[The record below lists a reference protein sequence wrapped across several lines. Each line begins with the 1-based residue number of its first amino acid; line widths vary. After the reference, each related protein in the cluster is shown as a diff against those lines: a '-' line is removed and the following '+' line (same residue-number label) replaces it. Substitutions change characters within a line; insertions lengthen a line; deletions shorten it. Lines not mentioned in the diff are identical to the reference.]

1 MPAGDRLK
9 KIEISDLRSGNE
21 SAWND
26 FYALTHL
33 KLERNLRFILKKGF
47 ENTDPGL
54 LEDIKS
60 AWLLK
65 FWTRLIKRKID
76 INPAGALLDMRSIR
90 NFVIDHFKHKDA
102 VRDLIE
108 RKGTLISWSSTD
120 LGPAWVGEEVV
131 DIEKAFYV
139 GFSRWKNDI
148 NFVGHQ
154 KSKIRSPFLQV
165 AALEMNF
172 NNLEEA
178 AKRSDLL
185 SLENVRQ
192 YYRLLERSYETLSGY
207 LGKAYSEA
215 ALDQVPEQFMLSPW
229 LDSAIACSPYLY
241 APEWVY
247 TSDAPEEVKVHRRIH
262 IDTLKCDSCMSWVG
276 KTFEEE
282 RENPIIRDLTQQT
295 IRTITGI

>member
-1 MPAGDRLK
+1 MSDNDRLK
-9 KIEISDLRSGNE
+9 KIDLSDLRSGNE

-33 KLERNLRFILKKGF
+33 KLERNLRSILIGVFK
-47 ENTDPGL
+47 NTDPDF

-60 AWLLK
+60 AWLLN
-65 FWTRLIKRKID
+65 FWNRLVKRKID
-76 INPAGALLDMRSIR
+76 INPAGALLDPRSLR
-90 NFVIDHFKHKDA
+90 KFVIDQFKHKDA
-102 VRDLIE
+102 VRDLIA
-108 RKGTLISWSSTD
+108 RKGTLISWSSAD
-120 LGPAWVGEEVV
+120 LGPAWIGEEVE

-148 NFVGHQ
+148 NFVDQQ
-154 KSKIRSPFLQV
+154 KSKIRSPFLQI
-165 AALEMNF
+165 AALELNF
-172 NNLEEA
+172 YNFEDV

-192 YYRLLERSYETLSGY
+192 YYRLLERSFETLIGY
-207 LGKAYSEA
+207 LGKSFSEA
-215 ALDQVPEQFMLSPW
+215 ALDQVPEQFMLPPW
-229 LDSAIACSPYLY
+229 QDSAIACSPYLY

-262 IDTLKCDSCMSWVG
+262 IDTAKCDSCMSWVG
-276 KTFEEE
+276 KTFENE

-295 IRTITGI
+295 IRTITGL